1 MRDAVAVCSPGC
13 AAVLT
18 PDEGMRLLNTSCRGV
33 LNRGRPLR
41 RPLCY
46 CGFRTGREC
55 PRPFLT
61 ATVEASARSRA
72 NPAQLAAARTAAESA
87 CRNLSNGH
95 FGALPTGGWCLEH
108 RRVQTTNGTGIVGHR
123 KGSSGLV
130 EALDWLLKEAGD
142 SSPQSVIE
150 FGAGVGQDATLLLER
165 DPRHRW
171 QGYDGA
177 GNVESVT
184 GGFVCYADMSM
195 PLALRRADW
204 AMAIEAGE
212 HVPREHE
219 GMFVRNLHAHNC
231 VGVVLTWAKL
241 DQGGHGHVNTHDPPY
256 VRSIFHDLGYVWDQA
271 ASARMNELWHGS
283 AASDHTPAENRSLQ
297 VLRRRVT
304 PTHCRGEELT
314 DTLPCNA
321 ADLKCRKPADRF
333 MRRDRVSASAASEVS
348 GDRDAAASCSESLN

>member
-18 PDEGMRLLNTSCRGV
+18 PEEGMRLLNTSCRGV
-33 LNRGRPLR
+33 LWRGQRMR

-46 CGFRTGREC
+46 CGFRTGRDC

-61 ATVEASARSRA
+61 ADVEASARSRA
-72 NPAQLAAARTAAESA
+72 DPGQLSAARTAAESA
-87 CRNLSNGH
+87 CRNRSTH

-108 RRVQTTNGTGIVGHR
+108 RADGTGIVGHR
-123 KGSSGLV
+123 RGSSGLAT
-130 EALDWLLKEAGD
+130 ALDWLLKAASGTG
-142 SSPQSVIE
+142 SPQSVIE

-165 DPRHRW
+165 DPQHKWR
-171 QGYDGA
+171 GYDGA

-184 GGFVCYADMSM
+184 RGFVRFADMSM

-256 VRSIFHDLGYVWDQA
+256 VRSIFNDLGYEWDQV
-271 ASARMNELWHGS
+271 ASAKMNRLWHGS
-283 AASDHTPAENRSLQ
+283 DDTPAENRSLQ
-297 VLRRRVT
+297 VLRRRRRVA
-304 PTHCRGEELT
+304 PTNCRGEH
-314 DTLPCNA
+314 
-321 ADLKCRKPADRF
+321 
-333 MRRDRVSASAASEVS
+333 
-348 GDRDAAASCSESLN
+348 